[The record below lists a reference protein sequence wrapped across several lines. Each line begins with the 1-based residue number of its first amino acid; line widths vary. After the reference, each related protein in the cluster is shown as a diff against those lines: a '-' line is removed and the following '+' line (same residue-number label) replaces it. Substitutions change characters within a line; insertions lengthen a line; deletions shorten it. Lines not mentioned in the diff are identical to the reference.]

1 MTDLARG
8 TEASRRRLDLMTV
21 DPGKAIRRARLHSL
35 LVRHVRLVIVVVSGL
50 AIVSVAIIGLFDPFK
65 RLPGHISVGHVGLQG
80 SRVTMAAPKMSGMRP
95 GGQPFELKGVS
106 GVQDLLKPNV
116 VELFGVDAKIGMDD
130 SSTTKIIAQ
139 TGTYDA
145 SKEMIWLKGHVR
157 IINDSGYDMRMPS
170 ASVDIKSNVF
180 VSKTPV
186 VVLLHGGRIAADG
199 MEIADGGHKISFEG
213 NVRSVVDSSIDVDDG
228 ESGAGQAEA
237 AK

>member
-35 LVRHVRLVIVVVSGL
+35 LVRHVRLAIVVVSGL
-50 AIVSVAIIGLFDPFK
+50 AIVSVAVIGLFDPFK

-130 SSTTKIIAQ
+130 SSISKITAK
-139 TGTYDA
+139 TGTYNA
-145 SKEMIWLKGHVR
+145 SKEMIWLDGHVR
-157 IINDSGYDMRMPS
+157 IVNDSGYDMRMPS
-170 ASVDIKSNVF
+170 AVVDIKSSVF
-180 VSKTPV
+180 LSKAPV
-186 VVLLHGGRIAADG
+186 EVVLHGGRVAADS
-199 MEIADGGHKISFEG
+199 MEISDGGHKISFEG
-213 NVRSVVDSSIDVDDG
+213 HVRSAVDSSIDV
-228 ESGAGQAEA
+228 ESGGAPQAEA